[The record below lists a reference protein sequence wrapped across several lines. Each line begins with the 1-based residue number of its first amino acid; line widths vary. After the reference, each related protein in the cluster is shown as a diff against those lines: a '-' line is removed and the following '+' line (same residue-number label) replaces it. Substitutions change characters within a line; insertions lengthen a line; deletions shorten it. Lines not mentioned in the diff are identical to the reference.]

1 MICFQIITRICE
13 QRKSFSGKSR
23 ACGPRRQGRGVLYWA
38 KKQGTEA
45 KAVDAR
51 ETGQAEAPLCLG
63 VLAHVDAGK
72 TTLCEALLHR
82 AGVLKTPG
90 RVDHGD
96 TALDTHEL
104 ERRRGITIFSAQAA
118 FSHAGRRVTLLDTPG
133 HVDFSGE
140 MERTLAVL
148 DCAILVISGTDGVQ
162 AHTETLWELL
172 RAYRLPVFLFVTKMD
187 LPGAEREALLRE
199 LRQRL
204 DERVVDFG
212 TPPPEEELAMCDE
225 ELLERYLAAGRLTA
239 ADLRSAVARRRL
251 FPCWFGSGLRL
262 EGIDA
267 FLDGALRY
275 APAPTCG
282 EAFGARVFKISRDA
296 QGRRLTHLRL
306 SGGDLRVRQSLRY
319 ETRDGTA
326 LEEKLTGLLACQGAK
341 LRPAE
346 ALRAGDVGVVLGLS
360 RSWAGQGLGAESD
373 APLPQL
379 APALRYRLRLPEG
392 VDAAQALPLL
402 RQLEEE
408 EPLLR
413 FSWSGQ
419 SRELSVQLMGRVQIE
434 ILKSLIAGRFG
445 WAVQVDAGQIL
456 YRETIAA
463 PVEGCGHY
471 EPLRHYAEV
480 HLLLEPLPPGSGI
493 ELDTRC
499 PTDALALNWQRLILT
514 HLAEKR
520 HLGVLTGSPVTDL
533 RISLLAGRAHEKHTE
548 GGDFRQATYRA
559 VRQGLMKAQSVL
571 LEPVYRF
578 TLEVPPA
585 QTGRAISDLRTMHAE
600 FDCETGEHGALLRG
614 LCPVDTMRSYA
625 AEVTAYTG
633 GRGRFSCHVSG
644 YRPCHD
650 TARVLAAIGYDPEAD
665 LDNSPDSVFCAHGAA
680 TLVKWDRA
688 DAYMHID
695 TGYGRDRNAPPAPR
709 LRMRRLDIDEAELE
723 AIMEREFGPIRRPM
737 YSRPGSRPAEEK
749 SVSLRARRETVVVD
763 GYNLIFSWDE
773 LRALAE
779 QSLDSARSRL
789 TEILISYH
797 GFTGSEIVLVF
808 DGYAKAG
815 NPGEKE
821 LLPGVRVVYTK
832 ENETADR
839 YIERLLYDIGKN
851 AAVRVVTSDNLIRL
865 SALGSGIRRTGAR
878 EFGSEVDWVMGQIA
892 ELLQRTARGSHMT
905 RLTDARPEQG

>member
-1 MICFQIITRICE
+1 MDGRE
-13 QRKSFSGKSR
+13 
-23 ACGPRRQGRGVLYWA
+23 AGP
-38 KKQGTEA
+38 
-45 KAVDAR
+45 
-51 ETGQAEAPLCLG
+51 AERPLCLG

-82 AGVLKTPG
+82 AGVLNTPG

-96 TALDTHEL
+96 TALDTHAL

-118 FSHAGRRVTLLDTPG
+118 FFRAGRRVTLLDTPG

-148 DCAILVISGTDGVQ
+148 DCAVLVISGTDGVQ

-187 LPGAEREALLRE
+187 LPGAEREAVLGQLRE
-199 LRQRL
+199 RL
-204 DERVVDFG
+204 DERVMDFTG
-212 TPPPEEELAMCDE
+212 PPPAEELAMCDE
-225 ELLERYLAAGRLTA
+225 ALLDRYLAEGTLTESA
-239 ADLRSAVARRRL
+239 LRAAVARRRL
-251 FPCWFGSGLRL
+251 YPCWFGSGLRL
-262 EGIDA
+262 EGIDG

-275 APAPTCG
+275 APAPDFG

-296 QGRRLTHLRL
+296 GGRRLTHLRL
-306 SGGDLRVRQSLRY
+306 TGGTLRVRQPLRY
-319 ETRDGTA
+319 ADRDGA
-326 LEEKLTGLLACQGAK
+326 ELEEKLTGLLLSQGAK

-346 ALRAGDVGVVLGLS
+346 ELSPGDVGAVLGLS
-360 RSWAGQGLGAESD
+360 RSWAGQGLGTEAD
-373 APLPQL
+373 APLPLL
-379 APALRYRLRLPEG
+379 APALRYRLSLPEG

-413 FSWSGQ
+413 VSWSAR

-434 ILKSLIAGRFG
+434 VLKSLIAERFG
-445 WAVQVDAGQIL
+445 WEVQVDAGQIL

-480 HLLLEPLPPGSGI
+480 HLLLEPLPPGSGV

-499 PTDALALNWQRLILT
+499 PTDALELNWQRLILT

-520 HLGVLTGSPVTDL
+520 HLGVLTGSPITDL

-585 QTGRAISDLRTMHAE
+585 QTGRAISDLRTMHAR
-600 FDCETGEHGALLRG
+600 FDCENGEHGALLRG
-614 LCPVDTMRSYA
+614 ICPVDTMRAYA
-625 AEVTAYTG
+625 AQVAAYTG
-633 GRGRFSCHVSG
+633 GRGRFSCQVSG
-644 YRPCHD
+644 YQPCHD
-650 TARVLAAIGYDPEAD
+650 TAKVVAALGYDPEAD

-680 TLVKWDRA
+680 TLVKWDKA
-688 DAYMHID
+688 DAWMHLD
-695 TGYGRDRNAPPAPR
+695 TGYGRDRSAPPAPR
-709 LRMRRLDIDEAELE
+709 LRMRPASIDEAELE

-737 YSRPGSRPAEEK
+737 YTRPAAQRTEETG
-749 SVSLRARRETVVVD
+749 VMLRTRRETLVVD

-779 QSLDSARSRL
+779 GSLDSARSRL

-797 GFTGSEIVLVF
+797 GFTGSELILVF

-832 ENETADR
+832 ENETADQ
-839 YIERLLYDIGKN
+839 YIERLLHDIGKN

-878 EFGSEVDWVMGQIA
+878 EFGSEVDWAMGQIA
-892 ELLQRTARGSHMT
+892 ELVQRTARGSHMT
-905 RLTDARPEQG
+905 RLADARPGGEKKED